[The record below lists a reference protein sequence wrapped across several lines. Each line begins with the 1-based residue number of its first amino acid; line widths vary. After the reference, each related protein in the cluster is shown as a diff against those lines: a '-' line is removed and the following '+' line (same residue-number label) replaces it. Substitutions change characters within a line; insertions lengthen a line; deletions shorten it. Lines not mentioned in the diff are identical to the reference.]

1 MIKENSDIKIDLK
14 KKVAEWC
21 SYSTTHGVS
30 NISRAD
36 NKLVKFI
43 WILCLVVSSIYCF
56 YTIVNIIVSYLS
68 YEVIINIDVVDKAPI
83 DFPAV
88 SVCNLNPLDRR
99 FSQTYIDKVLARH
112 NLSHVSN
119 IEKIDINPNT
129 VKYLIKANIL
139 ADRNLSKA
147 EIRKFGFEIDFMLF
161 RCFFNNIA
169 CNASDFIWLYDFDYG
184 NCFTFNSGFDQRG
197 NKVPIRKINEPGS
210 ERSFKLELFLGD
222 EFSQGIWMQQSG
234 AKVIVHNQTVN
245 PLVEAEGQELATNY
259 QTDIGFTRSFLTK
272 LESPYS
278 QCVKNIYSPEGHKSK
293 FFKATFTILNMT
305 SYRQKSCIRLC
316 LQRYIRQLCGCVDPK
331 LPNIYADTEY
341 CASINRLECVSKS
354 KISYLKNTD
363 NCPECPM
370 ECQSVDYHLTISK
383 SRYPTSYYTD
393 YIRYQTELV
402 NRFPSTTVV
411 TDNHIQKNIVLLNV
425 FYDDL
430 ATSFI
435 REIPK
440 VTPDELFGTIGGNLG
455 LFIGMSLL
463 SFVEILEIFIEFL
476 LIYFGKQNLEKNKN

>member
-1 MIKENSDIKIDLK
+1 MIKDNKIKIDIRK
-14 KKVAEWC
+14 KISEWC
-21 SYSTTHGVS
+21 NYSTTHGVS

-36 NKLVKFI
+36 NKLVKLI
-43 WILCLVVSSIYCF
+43 WIVCLFSSSVYCF
-56 YTIVNIIVSYLS
+56 YTIVNIIVSYFS
-68 YEVIINIDVVDKAPI
+68 YEVIINIDVVDKAPV

-99 FSQTYIDKVLARH
+99 FSQTYIDQVLAKH
-112 NLSHVSN
+112 NLSHVSD

-139 ADRNLSKA
+139 ADKNLSKA

-169 CNASDFIWLYDFDYG
+169 CNASDFIWLFDFDYG
-184 NCFTFNSGFDQRG
+184 NCFTFNSGYDQKG

-278 QCVKNIYSPEGHKSK
+278 QCVKNIFSPEGYKSE

-316 LQRYIRQLCGCVDPK
+316 LQRYIRQSCGCVDPK
-331 LPNIYADTEY
+331 LPNIYNDTEY
-341 CASINRLECVSKS
+341 CASLSRLECVSKS

-370 ECQSVDYHLTISK
+370 ECNSVNYHLTISK

-393 YIRYQTELV
+393 YIRYQTGLV

-476 LIYFGKQNLEKNKN
+476 LIYFSKQN